1 MSEQQRAEPAGNI
14 ENRLQEVRMAR
25 GLSQAQLA
33 ANAGITRQAV
43 YSIEANQYL
52 PTTAVAL
59 RLAGALH
66 CRVEDLFNLVAR
78 GEEVEGELF
87 HGAVLSDPDGMA
99 ERLKVAQIGDR
110 IVARPAADLGETLR
124 AIVPADGVLVQGQV
138 LSTRRRKR
146 GAPVTVRLWREWTA
160 IQQSIWVAGCDP
172 AIYLA
177 GEYLR
182 RRQGQASV
190 IGWLAGSGAAVDA
203 LRRGEVH
210 VAGVHLIDHKTGEA
224 NLPYLRRHV
233 KGEDLTVVTFA
244 SWEQGW
250 IVRPGNPS
258 SLRHAGDLAKK
269 SLRLVNREPGA
280 GARQLLDH
288 LITKAGLQANQI
300 KGYEQVVPSHLAVAR
315 SVAEKLADV
324 GVGTRSAASAF
335 GLEFL
340 PLRAERYDLVMFTRV
355 LRAHPALAALLDTIV
370 TRAFRAEMESLGG
383 YDTSETGKVQLLRA
397 G

>member
-1 MSEQQRAEPAGNI
+1 MSLQHRAEPTGNI

-25 GLSQAQLA
+25 GFSQAQLA

-43 YSIEANQYL
+43 YAIEANQYL

-59 RLAGALH
+59 RLAGTLQ
-66 CRVEDLFNLVAR
+66 CRVEDLFNLLAR
-78 GEEVEGELF
+78 GEEIEGECVYGNARF
-87 HGAVLSDPDGMA
+87 EPHRTRQRM
-99 ERLKVAQIGDR
+99 KIAQIGER
-110 IVARPAADLGETLR
+110 IVARPVADLGETLS
-124 AIVPADGVLVQGQV
+124 AIVPADGVCEARPGSLG
-138 LSTRRRKR
+138 RRRKQ
-146 GAPVTVRLWREWTA
+146 GVPVTVRLWREWAA
-160 IQQSIWVAGCDP
+160 IQQGIWVAGCDP

-190 IGWLAGSGAAVDA
+190 VGWLSGSAAAVDA
-203 LRRGEVH
+203 LRQGEVH
-210 VAGVHLIDHKTGEA
+210 VAGVHLVDHKTGEA

-258 SLRHAGDLAKK
+258 GLRDAGDLAKK
-269 SLRLVNREPGA
+269 SLRLVNREAGA

-288 LITKAGLQANQI
+288 LMTKAGVRGDQI
-300 KGYEQVVPSHLAVAR
+300 TGYDQIVPSHLAVAR
-315 SVAEKLADV
+315 SVAESLADV
-324 GVGTRSAASAF
+324 GVGTRSAANAF
-335 GLEFL
+335 GLDFM
-340 PLRAERYDLVMFTRV
+340 PLREERYDLVMFTRV
-355 LRAHPALAALLDTIV
+355 LRAHPSLAALLDTIV
-370 TRAFRAEMESLGG
+370 SRAFRTEMEALGG
-383 YDTSETGKVQLLRA
+383 YDTSETGRVQLLRA